1 MDLPNPELWLVML
14 SHRKPN
20 LGPEHCVA
28 PKSGKV
34 CGSRI
39 CPMLTDIFSGKG
51 KFAVD
56 ILWMLLVPAFFS
68 CKPGLLRVA
77 VDNGL
82 SSCPTLY
89 LLKIYKLCFL
99 VENMLY
105 LVSTK
110 ETHPNFLNFSKDLRC
125 IEEKTECF
133 QPFGSIQANLRNL
146 ISQRN
151 RLSFGSGSTHCQ
163 LCSYTCVFSSSLKI
177 IFK

>member
-14 SHRKPN
+14 SHRKPK

-28 PKSGKV
+28 PRSGKV

-39 CPMLTDIFSGKG
+39 CPMLTEIFSGKG
-51 KFAVD
+51 KSAVD

-82 SSCPTLY
+82 SSCPTLH

-110 ETHPNFLNFSKDLRC
+110 EAHPNFLNFSKDLSC
-125 IEEKTECF
+125 IEEKTL
-133 QPFGSIQANLRNL
+133 N
-146 ISQRN
+146 
-151 RLSFGSGSTHCQ
+151 
-163 LCSYTCVFSSSLKI
+163 VFSHLALYNTSN
-177 IFK
+177 FKKFDITKEQVILW